1 MLVAFI
7 RVTSAHGPLAS
18 ANSMQASLQFSY
30 NQNQMYAD
38 IRQGHG
44 EIFQSF
50 VNNIYSRLSNAR
62 QLNGPARLCFCL

>member
-30 NQNQMYAD
+30 NQNQM
-38 IRQGHG
+38 
-44 EIFQSF
+44 
-50 VNNIYSRLSNAR
+50 
-62 QLNGPARLCFCL
+62 